1 MSRGPASFKQRDVT
15 RAIKGARAAGIDVSG
30 VKVDKQGNIVILTG
44 KPIESP
50 DGGGSWDQA
59 IAELESRQ

>member
-1 MSRGPASFKQRDVT
+1 MSRAPLSFKQSDVT
-15 RAIKGARAAGIDVSG
+15 RAVKAVKAAGIDVSG

-44 KPIESP
+44 TPSESS